1 MTEKEM
7 IEEMAEIMTNCIG
20 CIEYLSCIHKCRTF
34 NNNKIQAI
42 RLAKQGY
49 RKIPEGSVVLSKEDY
64 DRLLESNKNLKYSFN
79 TANSYIEKLAESCEK
94 NCKKFNGITIQQ
106 ARKQT
111 AKEILHSVSN
121 TYTNDTAWTDW
132 LNDFFGAKFKELCEE
147 NGLKAIQTENGVKVE
162 E

>member
-7 IEEMAEIMTNCIG
+7 IEEISNDIRDSLKLHIG
-20 CIEYLSCIHKCRTF
+20 KTILYPYIANDLY
-34 NNNKIQAI
+34 NA
-42 RLAKQGY
+42 GY
-49 RKIPEGSVVLSKEDY
+49 RKIPEGSVVLTKE
-64 DRLLESNKNLKYSFN
+64 KY
-79 TANSYIEKLAESCEK
+79 EKLTAPKVFISPKSLSKKEFEERIKNISNYGIIGVDESSIEIIPTRTDI
-94 NCKKFNGITIQQ
+94 KKE
-106 ARKQT
+106 T
-111 AKEILHSVSN
+111 AKEILQRVSD